1 MNLYE
6 AIFARK
12 SVRSYTNE
20 TLSPQVLDKIREHF
34 HELTGLFGGIDTAVS
49 VLDNRK
55 AQQKF
60 LSLFSVRAPY
70 YLAFYSEQAPRY
82 LMNMGYL
89 MEQMVLYL
97 RSYTQTGESTAV
109 LPARQAAAA
118 LERDTVQTK
127 EALDQYLAD
136 RVRPLL
142 PAEKRPLWD
151 APSMYG
157 SPGRQ
162 TVGGAVVSFL
172 LRPCAFGGQVVF
184 GFRQG
189 VHPTFTAPA
198 RWLGQPL
205 PQADPD
211 TAGRELVRRFLHC
224 YGPAT
229 RQELIDWLGC
239 SPAQGSRL
247 WDAAAPG
254 TAEVTLAGR
263 TRRMLA
269 ADLDALPGLP
279 RPQQAPLLLLGP
291 HDPYLDQRDRT
302 LLLPDKRLQRLV
314 WRTVGNPGAIL
325 QQGRVAGCWKS
336 KTRRGSLLVEAV
348 FWQEPGPAARA
359 AVQAKAE
366 AWAAFR
372 QMPLAEC
379 QFSVLA

>member
-1 MNLYE
+1 MT
-6 AIFARK
+6 AG
-12 SVRSYTNE
+12 
-20 TLSPQVLDKIREHF
+20 
-34 HELTGLFGGIDTAVS
+34 EL
-49 VLDNRK
+49 
-55 AQQKF
+55 
-60 LSLFSVRAPY
+60 
-70 YLAFYSEQAPRY
+70 
-82 LMNMGYL
+82 
-89 MEQMVLYL
+89 
-97 RSYTQTGESTAV
+97 
-109 LPARQAAAA
+109 LPLVRQAAAA

-162 TVGGAVVSFL
+162 TVGGAVASFL

-211 TAGRELVRRFLHC
+211 AAGRELVRRFLHC

-239 SPAQGSRL
+239 SPAQASRL

-254 TAEVTLAGR
+254 TA
-263 TRRMLA
+263 
-269 ADLDALPGLP
+269 
-279 RPQQAPLLLLGP
+279 
-291 HDPYLDQRDRT
+291 
-302 LLLPDKRLQRLV
+302 
-314 WRTVGNPGAIL
+314 
-325 QQGRVAGCWKS
+325 
-336 KTRRGSLLVEAV
+336 
-348 FWQEPGPAARA
+348 
-359 AVQAKAE
+359 
-366 AWAAFR
+366 
-372 QMPLAEC
+372 
-379 QFSVLA
+379 